1 MSFSFFGQGNPGFD
15 FAGRYA
21 SALQPKKKAAF
32 SPETPQQFLEYKKNL
47 EKQGYSKEDV
57 NAAMQQFAPPTS
69 SRTPEGQLVE
79 GLVPLM
85 QKQVEQNIFM
95 SSPEG
100 MKMQLEMAR
109 EDAKQKAQQGLM
121 YSTLAKLPESIAS
134 AVNPFGGPVGAA
146 MFYQG
151 MSQIPQVYSN
161 TLASFPQIQ
170 APGSSIQQY
179 RYFT

>member
-1 MSFSFFGQGNPGFD
+1 MSFSFFGRNAPSFS

-21 SALQPKKKAAF
+21 DALQPKKKAAF
-32 SPETPQQFLEYKKNL
+32 SPETPQQFLEYQKNL

-85 QKQVEQNIFM
+85 QKQVEQNIFL

-121 YSTLAKLPESIAS
+121 YSTLAKLPESIAT
-134 AVNPFGGPVGAA
+134 AVNPFGGPAGAA

-151 MSQIPQVYSN
+151 MSQLPQVYSN

-170 APGSSIQQY
+170 APGSSTQQY
-179 RYFT
+179 RYFN

>member
-1 MSFSFFGQGNPGFD
+1 MSFSAFGQGGAGFD
-15 FAGRYA
+15 FAGKYFP
-21 SALQPKKKAAF
+21 ALQKQKKPAF
-32 SPETPQQFLEYKKNL
+32 SPETPQQFLEYKKSL
-47 EKQGYSKEDV
+47 EKQGYSAEDV

-85 QKQVEQNIFM
+85 QKQVEQNIFLG
-95 SSPEG
+95 SPEG

-109 EDAKQKAQQGLM
+109 EDAREKAKQGLM
-121 YSTLAKLPESIAS
+121 FNTLAKIPESIAT
-134 AVNPFGGPVGAA
+134 AVNPFGGPTGAA

-151 MSQIPQVYSN
+151 MSQLPQVYSN

-170 APGSSIQQY
+170 VPGSSTQQY
-179 RYFT
+179 RYFN

>member
-121 YSTLAKLPESIAS
+121 YSTLAKLPESIAT

-151 MSQIPQVYSN
+151 MSQLPQVYSN

-170 APGSSIQQY
+170 SPGSSAQQY
-179 RYFT
+179 RYFN